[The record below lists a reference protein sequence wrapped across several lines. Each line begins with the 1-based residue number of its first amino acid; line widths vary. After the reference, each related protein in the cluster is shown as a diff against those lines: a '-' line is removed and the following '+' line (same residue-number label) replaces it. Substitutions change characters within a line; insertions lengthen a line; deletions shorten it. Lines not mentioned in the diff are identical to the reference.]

1 MGCASCVQS
10 FGDNVEGFISGRF
23 KRLGTAIGNHPKKTI
38 VIAFL
43 ITALCGAGFMNWST
57 ENRPDKLWVP
67 QNTIAEQETND
78 YESYFAST
86 SRFNQLII
94 RSATDGG
101 NVLTKETLLQ
111 AMTLHES
118 IANTMVNV
126 TEELKEAVEKD
137 DQSWGTIDPNAT
149 NASYQLNDVC
159 TRASAQCYVVDSAD
173 LTDVCGC
180 LISSILRMWNYNSA
194 LLDQDEDVLATMQNF
209 GSKEDL
215 EAALSGATFDGDG
228 NIVSAE
234 AFQVT
239 YFLESRA
246 KSGQFNDPINEEW
259 EKEAFLDITEDV
271 TTGET
276 ALQVDYFA
284 TRSFGDEFGGAI
296 TGDLLLVQISY
307 AVIFI
312 FLASNLGK
320 VKPGP
325 GSRWTMSFAA
335 LVTVGLSIG
344 AGFGISSAF
353 GLFYGPVHS
362 LLPFILL
369 GIGVDDAFVIV
380 NAFDRERKSK
390 RSSEDN
396 SDLALRAGRAL
407 ARAGASITVTSATD
421 LVAFGISSSSSLPAL
436 ASFCGYAAIGVF
448 FLWLFASTFFAATL
462 VIDEKRQRDNRREC
476 LCCLTR
482 SKPLDELDPEERQDG
497 DGKGYDE
504 GFLAKYFRNYH
515 APAILSIFGKIIVIL
530 IFGGLLGIGIWG
542 AINLS
547 VEDTQRAFIPSN
559 SYVTGWLDTIDE
571 YYPSNGIELTFV
583 FEDGDAIYNAR
594 DSLSQLDS
602 RLTGLSSEAP
612 FIAEPSS
619 ETYRNVL
626 QGLKSELDSNGSAN
640 LGNIALGDDNW
651 PTSADDLSTM
661 LKSFVFTKQGGIYAR
676 DLSLDNTTMALDAIQ
691 IKSEYVSL
699 TKKKRG
705 KTIDD
710 SDNQIRA
717 MDETR
722 ELVDSWTDL
731 PSAFP
736 YSEKF
741 IAIEGFKIIRK
752 ELFLN
757 VGLALAAV
765 SVIVLITVASPVT
778 AFIITI
784 NVAFCIVEI
793 LGFMHLL
800 GIAIDSVSVINI
812 VLAVGLSIDYSAH
825 VGHCFMTKGGEDK
838 NARALESLADIGSAV
853 LSGALTTFLA
863 VVVLLFSKSYVF
875 VTLSIQFAL
884 TVGLG
889 VTHGLVLLPVLLSI
903 LGPKAFTSA
912 NEDKEVAGVENDE
925 EDVEGKVESKEKL
938 EPQSDDKNKSSAC
951 VIM

>member
-1 MGCASCVQS
+1 MCVHVQ
-10 FGDNVEGFISGRF
+10 V
-23 KRLGTAIGNHPKKTI
+23 
-38 VIAFL
+38 
-43 ITALCGAGFMNWST
+43 
-57 ENRPDKLWVP
+57 
-67 QNTIAEQETND
+67 QND
-78 YESYFAST
+78 
-86 SRFNQLII
+86 
-94 RSATDGG
+94 SAT
-101 NVLTKETLLQ
+101 
-111 AMTLHES
+111 S
-118 IANTMVNV
+118 
-126 TEELKEAVEKD
+126 
-137 DQSWGTIDPNAT
+137 S
-149 NASYQLNDVC
+149 
-159 TRASAQCYVVDSAD
+159 D
-173 LTDVCGC
+173 LSGVCGC
-180 LISSILRMWNYNSA
+180 LITSILRMWNYDST
-194 LLDQDEDVLATMQNF
+194 LLSQDEDILATLQNY
-209 GSKEDL
+209 GDKEDL
-215 EAALSGATFDGDG
+215 EAALSDATFDESG

-234 AFQVT
+234 AFQIT
-239 YFLESRA
+239 YFLQ
-246 KSGQFNDPINEEW
+246 SGAETGEFNDPINEEW
-259 EKEAFLDITEDV
+259 EEKAFLNIAEGAP
-271 TTGET
+271 TTQT
-276 ALQVDYFA
+276 LLKVDYFA

-296 TGDLLLVQISY
+296 SGDLLLVQISY
-307 AVIFI
+307 AIVFL

-380 NAFDRERKSK
+380 NAFDRERKTK
-390 RSSEDN
+390 RSAESN

-448 FLWLFASTFFAATL
+448 FLWLFASTFFTATL
-462 VIDEKRQRDNRREC
+462 VLDERRQRDNRMEC
-476 LCCLTR
+476 VCCVTR
-482 SKPLDELDPEERQDG
+482 SKTLEELDPEERQDG
-497 DGKGYDE
+497 DGAGYEE
-504 GFLAKYFRNYH
+504 GLFAKYFRNYH
-515 APAILSIFGKIIVIL
+515 APAILSTFGKLVVIL

-547 VEDTQRAFIPSN
+547 VEDTQRAFIPSS
-559 SYVTGWLDTIDE
+559 SYITGWIDTVDE
-571 YYPSNGIELTFV
+571 YYPTTGIDLVFV
-583 FEDGDAIYNAR
+583 FEDEDKIYNAR
-594 DSLSQLDS
+594 DSLAALDT
-602 RLTGLSSEAP
+602 RLTGLSSEPP

-626 QGLKSELDSNGSAN
+626 QGLKAELEINGSVN
-640 LGNIALGDDNW
+640 LGNIELGDDNW
-651 PTSADDLSTM
+651 PTNANDLSTM
-661 LKSFVFTKQGGIYAR
+661 LRTYIFTAEGSTYVR
-676 DLSLDNTTMALDAIQ
+676 DLSFDNTTLALEAIQ
-691 IKSEYVSL
+691 IRSEYVRL
-699 TKKKRG
+699 TKKKNG

-717 MDETR
+717 MDATR
-722 ELVDSWTDL
+722 DLVDSWTDL
-731 PSAFP
+731 PPSFP

-741 IAIEGFKIIRK
+741 ISIEGFKIIRK

-765 SVIVLITVASPVT
+765 SIIVLVTVASPIT
-778 AFIITI
+778 AFIISA
-784 NVAFCIVEI
+784 NVACCIVEI
-793 LGFMHLL
+793 LGFMHLF

-825 VGHCFMTKGGEDK
+825 VGHCFMTKGGDDK

-875 VTLSIQFAL
+875 VILSIQFAL

-912 NEDKEVAGVENDE
+912 EKDAIETEEINDDDDDD
-925 EDVEGKVESKEKL
+925 DVEKKTESKEIGAS
-938 EPQSDDKNKSSAC
+938 ETGDKGKSAC
-951 VIM
+951 VIS